1 MGYIMKQLEIDFFF
15 PLTEQIPLDLDFTP
29 CQEYELQK
37 RKEKL
42 STSITNSMLYNG
54 SDFTLANIAT
64 NNAYQLV
71 IQPSNEYVGHWN
83 ISQGVEVRR
92 PEKPNWV
99 VRKFSELLL
108 GWKWKDK

>member
-1 MGYIMKQLEIDFFF
+1 MKQLEIEYFF
-15 PLTEQIPLDLDFTP
+15 PLTQQIPLDLDFTP

-37 RKEKL
+37 QKEKSL
-42 STSITNSMLYNG
+42 TSITSSFLYNG
-54 SDFTLANIAT
+54 SDFTLTTSSIKNSIFM
-64 NNAYQLV
+64 V
-71 IQPSNEYVGHWN
+71 QPTGDYVGHWI

-92 PEKPNWV
+92 PVKPNWV